1 MGRKKVTHEDQYDSP
16 WKEAIEEY
24 FPECLAFFFADIQAD
39 IDWSRGY
46 QFLDK
51 ELEKIV
57 RQALV
62 TEQRVDK
69 LIEVYRKSGDT
80 AWVLIHLDI
89 QSQHE
94 KEFAKRMYRYNYR
107 LFDRYDRQ
115 IVTLVIFG
123 DESTKWRPNRYERD
137 LWGCEVKF
145 KFPTV
150 KLIDYNISELEQH
163 DNPFA
168 VVVLAHLYTK
178 ATKNKPNERYE
189 AKWRLIRMLYER
201 NYTREKILSLLRYID
216 WLLALPPM
224 LEQKLDDTVFEY
236 EEAQKMAYVTS
247 FERRA
252 EARGEARARLKV
264 EHEYEQ
270 KLMVMQ
276 KQLQQELYQKVQE
289 EVQQKIQ
296 QELQQRILIAKETVM
311 ENLEFRFGEIPL
323 NIVTLI
329 NQIDDLEV
337 LKAVRRQTFGV
348 ESLENFQQ
356 LLHEVWVNKKP
367 ILPES
372 HDSMTSLAV

>member
-1 MGRKKVTHEDQYDSP
+1 
-16 WKEAIEEY
+16 
-24 FPECLAFFFADIQAD
+24 
-39 IDWSRGY
+39 
-46 QFLDK
+46 
-51 ELEKIV
+51 
-57 RQALV
+57 
-62 TEQRVDK
+62 
-69 LIEVYRKSGDT
+69 
-80 AWVLIHLDI
+80 
-89 QSQHE
+89 
-94 KEFAKRMYRYNYR
+94 
-107 LFDRYDRQ
+107 
-115 IVTLVIFG
+115 
-123 DESTKWRPNRYERD
+123 

-252 EARGEARARLKV
+252 IERGLQKGI
-264 EHEYEQ
+264 EQ
-270 KLMVMQ
+270 GMQ
-276 KQLQQELYQKVQE
+276 QGMQQGVQQGIQQGIQQGLQQG
-289 EVQQKIQ
+289 
-296 QELQQRILIAKETVM
+296 LQQGMQQAVILARESVL

-348 ESLENFQQ
+348 ESLEKFQQ

>member
-1 MGRKKVTHEDQYDSP
+1 
-16 WKEAIEEY
+16 
-24 FPECLAFFFADIQAD
+24 
-39 IDWSRGY
+39 
-46 QFLDK
+46 
-51 ELEKIV
+51 
-57 RQALV
+57 
-62 TEQRVDK
+62 
-69 LIEVYRKSGDT
+69 
-80 AWVLIHLDI
+80 
-89 QSQHE
+89 
-94 KEFAKRMYRYNYR
+94 
-107 LFDRYDRQ
+107 
-115 IVTLVIFG
+115 
-123 DESTKWRPNRYERD
+123 
-137 LWGCEVKF
+137 
-145 KFPTV
+145 
-150 KLIDYNISELEQH
+150 
-163 DNPFA
+163 
-168 VVVLAHLYTK
+168 
-178 ATKNKPNERYE
+178 
-189 AKWRLIRMLYER
+189 
-201 NYTREKILSLLRYID
+201 
-216 WLLALPPM
+216 
-224 LEQKLDDTVFEY
+224 
-236 EEAQKMAYVTS
+236 MAYVTS

-337 LKAVRRQTFGV
+337 LKAVRRQTFGGRQTFGV
-348 ESLENFQQ
+348 ESLEKFQQ

>member
-1 MGRKKVTHEDQYDSP
+1 
-16 WKEAIEEY
+16 
-24 FPECLAFFFADIQAD
+24 
-39 IDWSRGY
+39 
-46 QFLDK
+46 
-51 ELEKIV
+51 
-57 RQALV
+57 
-62 TEQRVDK
+62 
-69 LIEVYRKSGDT
+69 
-80 AWVLIHLDI
+80 
-89 QSQHE
+89 
-94 KEFAKRMYRYNYR
+94 
-107 LFDRYDRQ
+107 
-115 IVTLVIFG
+115 
-123 DESTKWRPNRYERD
+123 
-137 LWGCEVKF
+137 
-145 KFPTV
+145 
-150 KLIDYNISELEQH
+150 
-163 DNPFA
+163 
-168 VVVLAHLYTK
+168 
-178 ATKNKPNERYE
+178 
-189 AKWRLIRMLYER
+189 
-201 NYTREKILSLLRYID
+201 
-216 WLLALPPM
+216 
-224 LEQKLDDTVFEY
+224 
-236 EEAQKMAYVTS
+236 MAYVTS

-270 KLMVMQ
+270 KLVVIR

-348 ESLENFQQ
+348 ESLEKFQQ